1 MDEKNID
8 LRKLG
13 EEVAALLG
21 WRLGSAA
28 EGEGRWE
35 KWARLERDDGSAV
48 TLHLVT
54 YPKTRLAISGI
65 FPRDGQNGG
74 DYGPSGHGTDQRVTI
89 HVGAE
94 RPAKAVAGEI
104 TRRLLP
110 AYLPQYAKAL
120 ERKAAD
126 EEGRARADAL
136 ADRLASVLGE
146 KISDPHRNGER
157 CVRLYRGEWYG
168 DVRIGHGG
176 SVKIELSSLPAVI
189 AERICAVLRPEGT

>member
-1 MDEKNID
+1 MRRTSTCGSSAK
-8 LRKLG
+8 RSRRSSAGGWARPRGRRGPVG
-13 EEVAALLG
+13 EVGAARAG
-21 WRLGSAA
+21 RRLG
-28 EGEGRWE
+28 
-35 KWARLERDDGSAV
+35 RDAPPR
-48 TLHLVT
+48 HL
-54 YPKTRLAISGI
+54 PEDA
-65 FPRDGQNGG
+65 
-74 DYGPSGHGTDQRVTI
+74 
-89 HVGAE
+89 
-94 RPAKAVAGEI
+94 AGEI

-136 ADRLASVLGE
+136 AVRLASVLGE

>member
-1 MDEKNID
+1 MDENID

-21 WRLGSAA
+21 WRLAPAA
-28 EGEGRWE
+28 ESEERWE
-35 KWARLERDDGSAV
+35 MKWVRLERDDGSAV

-54 YPKTRLAISGI
+54 YPKTRLAISGV
-65 FPRDGQNGG
+65 FPRGDGG
-74 DYGPSGHGTDQRVTI
+74 DYGPSGYGNDQRVTI
-89 HVGAE
+89 HVGAD

-110 AYLPQYAKAL
+110 TYLPQYAKAL